1 MKAIPSLSS
10 SAFLSTS
17 SPSCDYHHVVVYSS
31 NSSCCWDATEPGAW
45 AAAAPPHTIEHHPAA
60 EDDLAPASQQFSSST
75 SESEDDDDEDD
86 CWVWT
91 PPAISLKSVHEQRQ
105 DLSTSSSAA
114 TAEFETERRGAAAWH
129 DWNNPAFH
137 CVPGVRAVATTT
149 MFYAKPSSM
158 MLDNCDMGE
167 QVGEAVFNRALVGNV

>member
-31 NSSCCWDATEPGAW
+31 HSSCCWDVTEPGAW
-45 AAAAPPHTIEHHPAA
+45 AAADLPHTIEHHSSA
-60 EDDLAPASQQFSSST
+60 EDDQASASQQFSSAT
-75 SESEDDDDEDD
+75 SEEDD

-114 TAEFETERRGAAAWH
+114 AAAEFETERRGAAAWH
-129 DWNNPAFH
+129 DWNNPAFQ
-137 CVPGVRAVATTT
+137 CVPGVRTVATTT
-149 MFYAKPSSM
+149 MLFAKPSSM
-158 MLDNCDMGE
+158 MLDDCDMGE